1 MEIQNGAYMIASRF
15 CKYHLAVVVGR
26 IMRLTPGQHGPPHNR
41 GCGASVQIG
50 REVNL
55 KVSSVRYGIPVV
67 IVVSPASHTSNASNF
82 SPPKHHSRDIWGS
95 SASSEAFLHSVW
107 VFCLLSFLP
116 TSALVFGR
124 RPDSV
129 GFLSFSITFGGT
141 DK

>member
-55 KVSSVRYGIPVV
+55 KVSSVRYGNSSGDCGKPGLSYIKC
-67 IVVSPASHTSNASNF
+67 IEFFPAKTPLSRYLGEFGQLRGFPSF
-82 SPPKHHSRDIWGS
+82 SLG
-95 SASSEAFLHSVW
+95 
-107 VFCLLSFLP
+107 LLSPVISTNLC
-116 TSALVFGR
+116 A
-124 RPDSV
+124 
-129 GFLSFSITFGGT
+129 GFRKAAG
-141 DK
+141 